1 MTKKILVVLLLI
13 GLLSCSESVDPR
25 PYTYSQIFTGK
36 TKKTWKLDR
45 FIERKSGEADL
56 QYGLDICQRDDLY
69 VFYANEE
76 KLYEVDNGNAIC
88 FEGDPD
94 LLLSYTW
101 EFNQANASLTMVLPN
116 LFGYFLI
123 PFTVKDVSKS
133 DMELEIFL
141 DEAATISYVLFFKR
155 VDEE

>member
-1 MTKKILVVLLLI
+1 MTKFFGLVLMSLV
-13 GLLSCSESVDPR
+13 LLSCTESVEPK
-25 PYTYSQIFTGK
+25 PYIYTEIFTGK
-36 TKKTWKLDR
+36 SNKTWKLDR
-45 FIERKSGEADL
+45 FIERKSGEADQ

-76 KLYEVDNGNAIC
+76 KLFEVDNGNVIC
-88 FEGDPD
+88 FDGDPD

-116 LFGYFLI
+116 LFGYFII
-123 PFTVKDVSKS
+123 PFTVKDVSKT
-133 DMELEIFL
+133 DMELELFL
-141 DEAATISYVLFFKR
+141 NEEATISYVLFFKR